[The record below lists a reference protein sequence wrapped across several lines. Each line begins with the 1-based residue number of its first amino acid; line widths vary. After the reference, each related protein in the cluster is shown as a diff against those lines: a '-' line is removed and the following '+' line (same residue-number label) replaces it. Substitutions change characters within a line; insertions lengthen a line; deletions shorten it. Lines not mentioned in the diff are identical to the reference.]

1 MFQVSNLT
9 TGLVIT
15 HIIVSILVIAFYNKI
30 SALKKMK
37 LVQKYKNVVL
47 WTVSG
52 LVCSLILLDIT
63 DSVSLTGIGGSDKA
77 NHIKWS
83 GNNWVERTLLVATI
97 VHLVVSIVLAIP
109 FFYNMII
116 SILPTK
122 SYKNQILWCVSLV
135 VCLIMGG
142 AVAKLLKESQP
153 KEPTLTVT
161 ITKSGDLKP
170 GTVLTAEPTLA
181 NGPESPK
188 YTYRWINSKTTTTV
202 GSDPTYTLVTTD
214 QDASVHV
221 FVNLKDKP
229 SVEAKAT
236 VEVPKDM

>member
-1 MFQVSNLT
+1 MFEVSNLT

-15 HIIVSILVIAFYNKI
+15 HIIVSILVIVFYNKI

-37 LVQKYKNVVL
+37 LVQQYKNVVL

-83 GNNWVERTLLVATI
+83 ANNWVERTLLVATI

-135 VCLIMGG
+135 VCFIMGG
-142 AVAKLLKESQP
+142 AVGKLLKKSQP

-161 ITKSGDLKP
+161 IT
-170 GTVLTAEPTLA
+170 GTVKNGEKLTAVPKLVNGPATPAYTYKWTRSDDASEIGKDAEYTLQPDDVDKTVSVTVSVVA
-181 NGPESPK
+181 NGSTLNK
-188 YTYRWINSKTTTTV
+188 TAQTTKVVNS
-202 GSDPTYTLVTTD
+202 
-214 QDASVHV
+214 
-221 FVNLKDKP
+221 
-229 SVEAKAT
+229 
-236 VEVPKDM
+236 